1 MQWVWVKEGIE
12 EMIAA
17 AGILIEIVIAAVA
30 VEGKVAAA
38 VELTVAVVEDKV
50 VEARAAEDKLTID
63 N

>member
-1 MQWVWVKEGIE
+1 
-12 EMIAA
+12 
-17 AGILIEIVIAAVA
+17 VA

>member
-1 MQWVWVKEGIE
+1 
-12 EMIAA
+12 
-17 AGILIEIVIAAVA
+17 VIAAVA
-30 VEGKVAAA
+30 VEGKVAA